1 MNVLEFTN
9 KFQHLDPNMKRGLYR
24 NRDSEATKEL
34 QAWLN
39 DNGYNAG
46 KVDGIYGPETTQAVR
61 NFQSDAG
68 IKTDGDAGKE
78 TIRTIIRIETGD
90 MPAPTKVQR
99 GVDPDIK
106 PRANVSGWN
115 ANDVVNLLGHY
126 AQKYRL
132 NKDFVMS
139 IAQKESNMDPMA
151 IGDKNL
157 EHKAYGIMQVRKPA
171 MDDVN
176 KIYGTE
182 YTESDLMDLN
192 PQAIAEVG
200 VGYLAAA
207 RDKYGA
213 KTFFDVAAMYNGG
226 PAGPRN
232 KRARNYAMDV
242 LKIMQERSRSR

>member
-1 MNVLEFTN
+1 MQLLELTN
-9 KFQHLDPNMKRGLYR
+9 KFQHLDPNMSRGLYSR
-24 NRDSEATKEL
+24 GDKEATKEL
-34 QAWLN
+34 QTWLN
-39 DNGYNAG
+39 DNGYDSG

-68 IKTDGDAGKE
+68 IKVDGDAGRE
-78 TIRTIIRIETGD
+78 TITMIVKIDTGVE
-90 MPAPTKVQR
+90 PLPTKIQR

-106 PRANVSGWN
+106 KRAKTSAWK
-115 ANDVVNLLGHY
+115 ATDVVNLLGHY

-139 IAQKESNMDPMA
+139 IAQKESNMDPIA
-151 IGDKNL
+151 VGDKNL

-171 MDDVN
+171 MDEVN
-176 KIYGTE
+176 SIYGTD
-182 YTESDLMDLN
+182 YTEDDLMEFN

-213 KTFFDVAAMYNGG
+213 KTFFDVAATYNGG

-232 KRARNYAMDV
+232 QRARTYAMDV
-242 LKIMQERSRSR
+242 LQIMQERSRSR